1 LQFNKLEER
10 PETDPERAKLQKLY
24 KKMGLEE
31 LNYFTT
37 IQVYFFDLAKLS
49 AANPTMASNASNQI
63 IKLVTN
69 RKSLSSKISS
79 SQLKDMFVGT
89 EDEIR
94 QFQNANLFEPAVN
107 FASTHESKEARDRA
121 RLFHQTKD
129 ELTKEEALKVKQQ
142 CVGAPLGE
150 GSFGKVFKVEFY
162 NMVWAA
168 KIIPVIPTKEKVVQ
182 EEINVHRMLRAK
194 RCVLF
199 RAAYTKPPDVVI
211 LTEFC
216 AGGNLADRIYAK
228 QKGLSYPPITDVL
241 RYKFCLQIAEGLT
254 ELHHQNPP
262 IVHRDLK
269 PTNVLIDENEN
280 CKLCDFGFAHTTQQ
294 SSIASSVDMRSRSG
308 AGTDLYKAPEV
319 WDPDQKSGA
328 PSDIYSFGILIHE
341 LFTSSVPW
349 SDQTKEG
356 LWSSHMKGLTPP
368 VDAELRQ
375 SHPKVAHII
384 DQCVRSDPNK
394 RPQATQLISAFRVLL
409 DAYLQQ
415 AKEQGHIV

>member
-1 LQFNKLEER
+1 
-10 PETDPERAKLQKLY
+10 
-24 KKMGLEE
+24 
-31 LNYFTT
+31 
-37 IQVYFFDLAKLS
+37 
-49 AANPTMASNASNQI
+49 
-63 IKLVTN
+63 
-69 RKSLSSKISS
+69 
-79 SQLKDMFVGT
+79 
-89 EDEIR
+89 
-94 QFQNANLFEPAVN
+94 
-107 FASTHESKEARDRA
+107 
-121 RLFHQTKD
+121 
-129 ELTKEEALKVKQQ
+129 
-142 CVGAPLGE
+142 
-150 GSFGKVFKVEFY
+150 
-162 NMVWAA
+162 
-168 KIIPVIPTKEKVVQ
+168 
-182 EEINVHRMLRAK
+182 
-194 RCVLF
+194 
-199 RAAYTKPPDVVI
+199 
-211 LTEFC
+211 
-216 AGGNLADRIYAK
+216 
-228 QKGLSYPPITDVL
+228 
-241 RYKFCLQIAEGLT
+241 LQIAEGLT

-280 CKLCDFGFAHTTQQ
+280 GKLCDFGFAHTTQQ

-319 WDPDQKSGA
+319 WDPDQKNGG

-349 SDQTKEG
+349 ADQTKEG

-368 VDAELRQ
+368 VDPELRQ